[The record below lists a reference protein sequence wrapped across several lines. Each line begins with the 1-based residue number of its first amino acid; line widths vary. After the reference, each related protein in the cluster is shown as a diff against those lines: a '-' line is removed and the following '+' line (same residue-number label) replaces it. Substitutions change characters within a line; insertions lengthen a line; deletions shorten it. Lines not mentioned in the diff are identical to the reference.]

1 MMRNRLVRIIGIV
14 VAAVLVI
21 GAVVFGQ
28 RVIFGPWKL
37 SADFTTATG
46 IYPGDD
52 VRVSG
57 VKVGKIKSIEANG
70 TSTRIEMDVERGVK
84 IPADASAVI
93 VAQNLVAAR
102 YVQLTPSY
110 KDGAGPTMAEGTH
123 IPVEHTAVP
132 VEWDEVKVQLDR
144 LAVELGPDGS
154 GSSTAGRFI
163 DSAANAM
170 AGNGDKLRETLAQ
183 LSDVGRILASGSGN
197 IVDIIKN
204 LQIFVSTLKDSNV
217 QIVQFEDRLASLT
230 SVLDGS
236 RSDLDAAM
244 NSLSVAVVD
253 VQRFITENGNR
264 TTEQV
269 QRLADVTQNLA
280 DQKGGLEELL
290 HTFPTAL
297 GNFYN
302 MYHPTA
308 GGASGVVVLNTFA
321 NPINFICAAI
331 ASIENQTAAE
341 GAKRCAEY
349 LGPIAPMLAFNTLP
363 FPISPLTAAGP
374 PPEQVIYSE
383 PDLIPQV
390 VAPPSTPNSP
400 AKAPVAISDLLAPF
414 GRPNP

>member
-1 MMRNRLVRIIGIV
+1 MTRSVLVRIVGIV
-14 VAAVLVI
+14 VAAILVI
-21 GAVVFGQ
+21 GAVVVGQ
-28 RVIFGPWKL
+28 RAIFGPWQL

-46 IYPGDD
+46 IYTGDE

-57 VKVGKIKSIEANG
+57 VKVGKISSIEANG
-70 TSTRIEMDVERGVK
+70 TSTRIEMEVDRGIQ
-84 IPADASAVI
+84 IPADATAVI

-110 KDGAGPTMAEGTH
+110 RGEGPTMAEGTH

-144 LAVELGPDGS
+144 LATELGPDGS

-170 AGNGDKLRETLAQ
+170 DGNGDKLRETLAQ

-204 LQIFVSTLKDSNV
+204 LQIFVSTLSKSSN
-217 QIVQFEDRLASLT
+217 QIVQFENRLASLT

-236 RSDLDAAM
+236 RSDLDAAL

-253 VQRFITENGNR
+253 VQRFVAENGDR

-280 DQKGGLEELL
+280 DHKGGLEELL
-290 HTFPTAL
+290 HVFPTAL
-297 GNFYN
+297 SNFYN
-302 MYHPTA
+302 MYNPES
-308 GGASGVVVLNTFA
+308 GGPAGVVVLNQFA
-321 NPINFICAAI
+321 NPINFICAGI
-331 ASIENQTAAE
+331 ASLENLTAAE
-341 GAKRCAEY
+341 GAKKCAEY
-349 LGPIAPMLAFNTLP
+349 LAPIAPMLAFNYLP
-363 FPISPLTAAGP
+363 FTISPLNSPGP
-374 PPEQVIYSE
+374 PPDKIIYSE

-390 VAPPSTPNSP
+390 VAPSNTPNSP
-400 AKAPVAISDLLAPF
+400 AKAPVAVSDLLAPF

>member
-1 MMRNRLVRIIGIV
+1 MMRNRLVRIVGIV
-14 VAAVLVI
+14 VAVI
-21 GAVVFGQ
+21 VVIAGVVVGQ
-28 RVIFGPWKL
+28 KQLFGPWKL

-57 VKVGKIKSIEANG
+57 VKVGTIKSIEANG
-70 TSTRIEMDVERGVK
+70 TSTRIVMNVDRGVK
-84 IPADASAVI
+84 VPADADAII

-110 KDGAGPTMAEGTH
+110 RNEGPTMAEGTH
-123 IPVEHTAVP
+123 IPIEHTAVP

-170 AGNGDKLRETLAQ
+170 AGNGDKLRETLTQ

-204 LQIFVSTLKDSNV
+204 LQIFVSTLRNSNV
-217 QIVQFEDRLASLT
+217 EIVQFENRLASLT

-236 RSDLDAAM
+236 RSDLDAAL

-253 VQRFITENGNR
+253 VQRFVAENGNR

-280 DQKGGLEELL
+280 EHKDDLEELL
-290 HTFPTAL
+290 HVFPTAL
-297 GNFYN
+297 ANFYN
-302 MYHPTA
+302 MYNPESGGPA
-308 GGASGVVVLNTFA
+308 GVLTMNPFA
-321 NPINFICAAI
+321 NPINFICAGI
-331 ASIENQTAAE
+331 ASVENLTAAE

-349 LGPIAPMLAFNTLP
+349 LAPIAPMLAFNYLP
-363 FPISPLTAAGP
+363 FQISPLNSPGP
-374 PPEQVIYSE
+374 PPDKIVYSE

-390 VAPPSTPNSP
+390 VAPPKTP
-400 AKAPVAISDLLAPF
+400 AKAPVAIPDLLAPF